1 MKKANLVVEKREKK
15 GKNAARQLRRE
26 KKIPAVLYG
35 RGTEP
40 VPLAVDYQNFTAI
53 LHGQES
59 RNTLLNLRITDGD
72 EREVLSLP
80 KEIQIDPI
88 EGTVMHV
95 DFQQIHLDESIHTQ
109 VPIHVVGSPPGVK
122 AGGVLEHLMRELDIE
137 CLPMEIPEYVEA
149 DISLLGIGDSLHV
162 SDLKA
167 VGDFRVLSDEHRTVV
182 LVAAPT
188 IEKVPE
194 VEAVE
199 EEAVEGEEKEAAET
213 KAAPGEAEKA
223 EAPSEK
229 RHGV

>member
-1 MKKANLVVEKREKK
+1 MKKANLVAEKRQQK

-35 RGTEP
+35 RGSTP
-40 VPLAVDYQNFTAI
+40 VPLAVKYQDFAAA

-59 RNTLLNLRITDGD
+59 RNTLLSLRIAGA
-72 EREVLSLP
+72 EEQEILSLP

-88 EGTVMHV
+88 EGTVLHV
-95 DFQQIHLDESIHTQ
+95 DFQQIHLDEAIHTK
-109 VPIHVVGSPPGVK
+109 VPIRIVGASPGVK

-137 CLPMEIPEYVEA
+137 CLPMAIPSCVEA
-149 DISLLGIGDSLHV
+149 DISVLDIGDALHV
-162 SDLKA
+162 SDLN
-167 VGDFRVLSDEHRTVV
+167 VEGDFRVVSDLQRTVV

-188 IEKVPE
+188 VEKAPE

-199 EEAVEGEEKEAAET
+199 EEAAEGEEKEA
-213 KAAPGEAEKA
+213 GEPDKA

-229 RHGV
+229 QD